1 MFPCIASHCLVYMSK
16 IKSELILNFYIQELF
31 RCLNFQGSQS
41 FSCFSLTAYRDTKFH
56 DKKGNFTY
64 CSCFGDIST
73 VLVFSPSKTR
83 WKWKRKEKI
92 ETTRVKHAFR
102 GLKDA
107 VTLRSQIM
115 HLSKKTT
122 KPIWF
127 PKGSNTILISVHKRN
142 DHACARKKTSQ

>member
-1 MFPCIASHCLVYMSK
+1 MYCFTLLGIHVKNKKRIDSELLHSGVVPMSK
-16 IKSELILNFYIQELF
+16 LSGVTIIFMLFFNSIQ
-31 RCLNFQGSQS
+31 RHRVPWQ
-41 FSCFSLTAYRDTKFH
+41 
-56 DKKGNFTY
+56 KGNFTY

-83 WKWKRKEKI
+83 WKWKRNEKI

-115 HLSKKTT
+115 HLSKKKQT

-127 PKGSNTILISVHKRN
+127 PKGSNTVLISVHKRN